1 MMIKS
6 KKVVVIF
13 VALSSFLL
21 AGCDSPKDANKQNF
35 EKAINTR
42 LEKECITISPL
53 GIFDSKPYPVQVAV
67 AQANRYTSQER
78 ADEINSRQFSALDVL
93 VKADLL
99 TVKNTLVDD
108 VIGFTKTGKKVPG
121 REYALT
127 DEGKKYLKSPE
138 RPDFCV
144 GHYKVDEIVDFTEP
158 GDAMGMKI
166 TQVNYTFSPTSIA
179 EWAKRD
185 DVRAAFLGL
194 ESDLKEKQ
202 TKRITLVLKNDGWSA
217 ER

>member
-1 MMIKS
+1 
-6 KKVVVIF
+6 
-13 VALSSFLL
+13 
-21 AGCDSPKDANKQNF
+21 
-35 EKAINTR
+35 
-42 LEKECITISPL
+42 
-53 GIFDSKPYPVQVAV
+53 
-67 AQANRYTSQER
+67 
-78 ADEINSRQFSALDVL
+78 
-93 VKADLL
+93 
-99 TVKNTLVDD
+99 
-108 VIGFTKTGKKVPG
+108 IGFTKTGKKVPG

-166 TQVNYTFSPTSIA
+166 TQVNYIFSPTSIA